1 MRTHL
6 WLAASA
12 LALSIAS
19 PAFAQDAEDAAADAA
34 PASAVATQPYE
45 GENGILVYPPAFFAD
60 ARPANALDMVVRIP
74 GFSINQNNSV
84 RGFSGAVGNVL
95 FDGSRPA
102 SKDDSLSGLLQRI
115 PADQVERIELIR
127 GSAPG
132 VDMQGYSTVINV
144 IRRQTESSRQ
154 VTAYAGAMIFDDGR
168 YIPNFGIE
176 LSGTAGQRQYSFA
189 LNSSTSLSD
198 SVGSGVLRRYSPTGT
213 LLFED
218 RVESESDGDGLSARG
233 RWQQPLF
240 GGEIELTGNI
250 GYYDFKF
257 EQNQY
262 GLAGDRFL
270 TDSADA
276 VQGEAGLRYSRPFSE
291 RLQGEGRF
299 IQRLRQQTGAQSFI
313 SPAVD
318 QLFAYDNTSGETI
331 GRASVTFEQSEDL
344 TFEAG
349 AEGAFNFLDA
359 QQSLT
364 VGGAPVPLPSDSVRV
379 EELRGELFGQT
390 TWRPNEDL
398 TLEGGLRIERSTI
411 SQSGGSDLE
420 ETFTFLKPRGVLTWT
435 PTEHDQLRLRVERE
449 VGQLN
454 FGDFAAS
461 AELANNNV
469 FAGNADLSPQSAW
482 VFEAAWERRF
492 WEEGVLTATVT
503 HERLT
508 DVIDVI
514 PVTDGVDVFSAPGNI
529 GDGTASG
536 FSLEATIPT
545 DRFGITGGQLTTS
558 WRWRVSEVTDPT
570 TGEERRISGQR
581 PEEFFTR
588 FTQDIDSWRTTW
600 GVEYQPWGED
610 TVYRIDQVSHFRF
623 RDYASAWVEYKPTD
637 DWTLRAQAWMLGSY
651 DQTRTVFTGPRD
663 TDPQAY
669 TEIRSMEPESRIQI
683 RARRTF

>member
-1 MRTHL
+1 MRL
-6 WLAASA
+6 RLLCAAGAAALLAAT
-12 LALSIAS
+12 
-19 PAFAQDAEDAAADAA
+19 
-34 PASAVATQPYE
+34 ATQAQEAPPVAPTE
-45 GENGILVYPPAFFAD
+45 RADGVLVYPPEFFAD
-60 ARPANALDMVVRIP
+60 ARPNTALDMVSRIP

-144 IRRQTESSRQ
+144 IRRQTTSRQ
-154 VTAYAGAMIFDDGR
+154 IAAYAGAFIFDDGR

-176 LSGTAGQRQYSFA
+176 LSGSSGQRQYSFA
-189 LNSSTSLSD
+189 LNTSTSLSD
-198 SVGSGVLRRYSPTGT
+198 SVGSGILRRYSPTGSV
-213 LLFED
+213 LFED
-218 RVESESDGDGLSARG
+218 RIESESDGDGLSARG

-240 GGEIELTGNI
+240 GGEVEVTGNA
-250 GYYDFKF
+250 GFYDFKF

-262 GLAGDRFL
+262 GAAGDRFL
-270 TDSADA
+270 TDSADGR
-276 VQGEAGLRYSRPFSE
+276 QGEFGMRYSRPFSE
-291 RLQGEGRF
+291 RVRGEGRF
-299 IQRLRQQTGAQSFI
+299 IQRLRQQTGAQIFVG
-313 SPAVD
+313 PGVQQVFD
-318 QLFAYDNTSGETI
+318 YDNTSGETI
-331 GRASVTFEQSEDL
+331 ARASMTFEHSEDL
-344 TFEAG
+344 TFEGG

-359 QQSLT
+359 QQALT
-364 VGGAPVPLPSDSVRV
+364 VGGAPIPLPSDSVRV
-379 EELRGELFGQT
+379 EELRGEVFGQS
-390 TWRPNEDL
+390 TWRPTETL

-420 ETFTFLKPRGVLTWT
+420 ETFTFLKPRAVLTWT
-435 PTEHDQLRLRVERE
+435 PTERDQLRLRVERE

-461 AELANNNV
+461 AELANNV
-469 FAGNADLSPQSAW
+469 VIAGNADISPQSAW
-482 VFEAAWERRF
+482 VYEAAWERRF
-492 WEEGVLTATVT
+492 WEEGVITATVS
-503 HERLT
+503 HERLS

-529 GDGTASG
+529 GDGTATG

-545 DRFGITGGQLTTS
+545 DRFGISGGQLTTS
-558 WRWRVSEVTDPT
+558 WEWRVSEVTDPT

-588 FTQDIDSWRTTW
+588 FTQDIDSWRMTW

-637 DWTLRAQAWMLGSY
+637 QWTLRAQAWMLGSY

-663 TDPQAY
+663 TDPVNY
-669 TEIRSMEPESRIQI
+669 TEIRSMEPESRIQV
-683 RARRTF
+683 RVRRTF

>member
-6 WLAASA
+6 RLAASA
-12 LALSIAS
+12 LALSIAT
-19 PAFAQDAEDAAADAA
+19 PAFAQEAEDAASGSA

-45 GENGILVYPPAFFAD
+45 GENGVLVYPPAYFAD
-60 ARPANALDMVVRIP
+60 ARPANALDMVNRIP
-74 GFSINQNNSV
+74 GFSINQDSSV

-102 SKDDSLSGLLQRI
+102 SKDESLSGLLQRI
-115 PADQVERIELIR
+115 PVDQVERIELIR
-127 GSAPG
+127 GGAPG

-144 IRRQTESSRQ
+144 IRTNTSSRQ
-154 VTAYAGAMIFDDGR
+154 VVAYAGAFIFDDGR
-168 YIPNFGIE
+168 YIPQLGIE
-176 LSGTAGQRQYSFA
+176 LSGNDGQRQYSFA
-189 LNSSTSLSD
+189 LNTSTSLSD
-198 SVGSGVLRRYSPTGT
+198 SVGSGILRRYSPAGA
-213 LLFED
+213 LVFED
-218 RVESESDGDGLSARG
+218 RIESESDGDGLGARG

-240 GGEIELTGNI
+240 GGEIELNGSL

-257 EQNQY
+257 EQNQSGVGNPY
-262 GLAGDRFL
+262 FL
-270 TDSADA
+270 TDAADA
-276 VQGEAGLRYSRPFSE
+276 RYAEAGLRYSRPLGAG
-291 RLQGEGRF
+291 LQGEARF
-299 IQRLRQQTGAQSFI
+299 IQRVDQQEGNQRYL
-313 SPAVD
+313 SPAVE
-318 QLFAYDNTSGETI
+318 QLFAYDNLSGETI
-331 GRASVTFEQSEDL
+331 LRGAVTYERSEDL

-359 QQSLT
+359 QQALGVNGT
-364 VGGAPVPLPSDSVRV
+364 PVALPSDSVRV
-379 EELRGELFGQT
+379 EELRGEVFGQG
-390 TWRPNEDL
+390 TWRLNEDL
-398 TLEGGLRIERSTI
+398 TLEGGVRIERSTI
-411 SQSGGSDLE
+411 SQSGGVDLE
-420 ETFTFLKPRGVLTWT
+420 ETFTFLKPRALLTWS

-449 VGQLN
+449 VGQLD

-492 WEEGVLTATVT
+492 WEEGVLTATLV
-503 HERLT
+503 HERIS

-529 GDGTASG
+529 GDGTATG

-545 DRFGITGGQLTTS
+545 DRFGVPGGQLTTS
-558 WRWRVSEVTDPT
+558 WQWRVSEVTDPT

-588 FTQDIDSWRTTW
+588 FTQDIDSWRVNW

-610 TVYRIDQVSHFRF
+610 TVFRIDQVSHFRF

-669 TEIRSMEPESRIQI
+669 TEIRSMEPESRLQV
-683 RARRTF
+683 RVRRTF

>member
-1 MRTHL
+1 
-6 WLAASA
+6 
-12 LALSIAS
+12 
-19 PAFAQDAEDAAADAA
+19 
-34 PASAVATQPYE
+34 
-45 GENGILVYPPAFFAD
+45 
-60 ARPANALDMVVRIP
+60 MVVRIP
-74 GFSINQNNSV
+74 GFSVNQNNSV

-102 SKDDSLSGLLQRI
+102 SKDESLSGLLQRI

-127 GSAPG
+127 GGAPG

-154 VTAYAGAMIFDDGR
+154 VTAYAGAFIFDDGR

-176 LSGTAGQRQYSFA
+176 LSGTSGQRQYSFA
-189 LNSSTSLSD
+189 LNTSTSLSD
-198 SVGSGVLRRYSPTGT
+198 SVGSGILRRYSPAGA

-218 RVESESDGDGLSARG
+218 RIESESDGDGLGARA

-240 GGEIELTGNI
+240 GGEIELTGNL

-291 RLQGEGRF
+291 RLRGEGRF

-313 SPAVD
+313 SPAVN

-331 GRASVTFEQSEDL
+331 ARASVTFEPSESL
-344 TFEAG
+344 TFEGG

-359 QQSLT
+359 QQALT
-364 VGGAPVPLPSDSVRV
+364 VDGTPVPLPSDSVRV
-379 EELRGELFGQT
+379 EELRGEIFGQT
-390 TWRPNEDL
+390 TWRPTDDL
-398 TLEGGLRIERSTI
+398 SLEGGLRIERSTI

-420 ETFTFLKPRGVLTWT
+420 ETFTFLKPRAVLTWT
-435 PTEHDQLRLRVERE
+435 PSEHDQLRLRVERE

-545 DRFGITGGQLTTS
+545 DRFGVTGGQLTTS

-588 FTQDIDSWRTTW
+588 FTQDIDSWRVNW

-669 TEIRSMEPESRIQI
+669 TEIRSMEPESRLQI